1 MKAMVY
7 HTYGSPDVLKLEEVQ
22 KPTPQDDEVLVKIHA
37 TSLNAA
43 DWHMLSADMFLIR
56 LMGGGL
62 RKPKNTILGALPVK

>member
-7 HTYGSPDVLKLEEVQ
+7 HTYGSPHVLKLEEVQ

-43 DWHMLSADMFLIR
+43 DWHMPSADIFLIR